1 MFAHVSVQG
10 ENGELTEPRM
20 AVVSCPACS
29 YFRDGSCVVCEDDS
43 EHPACDGCAGGTLV
57 WYRSPVIAAVGS
69 AVVVSIITT
78 MILSRLS
85 RTKAMKRFL

>member
-1 MFAHVSVQG
+1 
-10 ENGELTEPRM
+10 M
-20 AVVSCPACS
+20 AIVSCPACS
-29 YFRDGSCVVCEDDS
+29 YFRDGSCVVCEEDS
-43 EHPACDGCAGGTLV
+43 EHPACADCTGGALV

-85 RTKAMKRFL
+85 RTKAFGRFV